1 MRFGGAW
8 SGSSLRLTLLF
19 AGLLLI
25 PALTLVGLGLALL
38 KQDRELSVQRAAERR
53 QAAADRVA
61 RALEESLA
69 AAEGL
74 LSTGTI
80 PEGAVRITASAAG
93 IRTDPPGRALWA
105 PAPIGGTE
113 VDPQPF
119 AEAEL
124 LEFRGSEEKASL
136 LYEHMAGSPREIIRA
151 GALLRLA
158 RVCRRAG
165 RIGAA
170 LEAYRRLAAI
180 DGITI
185 DSMPAGLVAKRER
198 CRLLAVAGR
207 REELERAAAALRRDL
222 ASGRWPLDRIAW
234 LLASDDLARWDGSPL
249 EATEEQQAFSEV
261 ADWLWREW
269 QRAGVAAFPPSGRR
283 AVSGGDLVVTVLW
296 RRASDRVEALA
307 VAPSLVRGWAES
319 ASAPAREIGA
329 GLSLADGSGRI
340 LFGTSDLSGQGAV
353 RRTLDETRLPWT
365 LTLNPGNRAVETEEF
380 RARRWLLSA
389 GLVAIVILLAAG
401 SSLLWRLVQR
411 ELAVARL
418 QTDFVSAISHEF
430 RTPLTSLGH
439 FTELLQ
445 EKDEPSPGERQAFYS
460 ALARNTQRLRRL
472 VESLLDFA
480 RMEVGRRP
488 YDLRTVDAGDLAAQV
503 VEAFRKEVE
512 PRRFTV
518 NLDVAAPSEH
528 RVEADAEALRRALW
542 NLLDNAVKYSGDART
557 VWVSVNGHSD
567 GTAISVRDEG
577 LGIPRREQKEILRK
591 FVRGEQARRLGIQ
604 GTGIGLAMVSH
615 IVAAHGGRIELQ
627 SEEGQGSRLTIVLPR
642 GGGKWHAS

>member
-1 MRFGGAW
+1 MRFGPAW
-8 SGSSLRLTLLF
+8 SGSSRRLTLLF
-19 AGLLLI
+19 AGVLLI

-38 KQDRELSVQRAAERR
+38 KQDRELSAQRAAERR

-61 RALEESLA
+61 GALGESLA

-74 LSTGTI
+74 LSAGTI

-105 PAPIGGTE
+105 PAPIGSAE

-124 LEFRGSEEKASL
+124 LEFRGSEEKASR
-136 LYEHMAGSPREIIRA
+136 LYEQMAGSPRESIRA

-158 RVCRRAG
+158 RVYRRAE
-165 RIGAA
+165 RIPAA
-170 LEAYRRLAAI
+170 LDAYRRLAGI

-185 DSMPAGLVAKRER
+185 DGTPAGLVARRER
-198 CRLLAVAGR
+198 CRLLAAAGR
-207 REELERAAAALRRDL
+207 REELKREAAALRHDL
-222 ASGRWPLDRIAW
+222 ASGRWTLDHVAW
-234 LLASDDLARWDGSPL
+234 LLAAEDVARWDGSPL
-249 EATEEQQAFSEV
+249 APAPEQQAFSEA
-261 ADWLWREW
+261 ADWLWQEW

-283 AVSGGDLVVTVLW
+283 AVSAGDMVVTVLW

-319 ASAPAREIGA
+319 ASAPARQIGA
-329 GLSLADGSGRI
+329 RLSLADGSGRI
-340 LFGTSDLSGQGAV
+340 LFGASKLSGQSAV
-353 RRTLDETRLPWT
+353 RRTSEETHLPWT
-365 LTLNPGNRAVETEEF
+365 LTLNPGDSARETEEF
-380 RARRWLLSA
+380 RARRRLLSA
-389 GLVAIVILLAAG
+389 GLVAIVIFLAAG
-401 SSLLWRLVQR
+401 SYLLWRLVQR

-418 QTDFVSAISHEF
+418 QTDFVSAVSHEF

-488 YDLRTVDAGDLAAQV
+488 YDLRTVDAGDLAGQV
-503 VEAFRKEVE
+503 VEEFRKEVE
-512 PRRFTV
+512 PRGFTV
-518 NLDVAAPSEH
+518 NLEVAAPAGH
-528 RVEADAEALRRALW
+528 RVEADAGALTHALW

-557 VWVSVNGHSD
+557 VWVSVNGHPE

-577 LGIPRREQKEILRK
+577 LGIPRREQKGIFRK
-591 FVRGEQARRLGIQ
+591 FVRGEQAPRLGIQ
-604 GTGIGLAMVSH
+604 GTGIGLAIVSH
-615 IVAAHGGRIELQ
+615 IVAAHGGRIDLQ

-642 GGGKWHAS
+642 GGGKWRAS